1 MRGHSRIVRLWA
13 RRIRVASARLAAPAR
28 SRSGKSNRCCGLRP
42 REKTMTRTR
51 NSNDRAG
58 RLPDL
63 SRLLDLVSAF
73 SRQTVV
79 VLGDF
84 VVDEYVTGEISR
96 VSREAPVLILR
107 HMQTEIIPGGGANA
121 ANNLA
126 DLGARVLLVGAVGD
140 DAAGDALIGYF
151 RRKRVDVS
159 GIIRARGWT
168 TTTKTRYLARWTHT
182 ARHQVLRV
190 DREPEKEL
198 PASAVAAIVRKCRVR
213 IGQSNAVI
221 VSDYGAGSVTP
232 QLLKRLRLKT
242 ATLDSRH
249 RLLDYRGVHL
259 TAATPNEPELEALYH
274 ARIGD
279 NRRSLET
286 LGRRTL
292 RVLGLGALLV
302 TRGKDGMVLFEKSKP
317 PYEIGVYGSADA
329 VDVTGA
335 GDAVIAVFTL
345 ALAAGASFVEAAH
358 LANYAGGIVVMK
370 RGTATV
376 TRAELESAIRGEATA
391 GV

>member
-1 MRGHSRIVRLWA
+1 MSRA
-13 RRIRVASARLAAPAR
+13 RNKITAS
-28 SRSGKSNRCCGLRP
+28 
-42 REKTMTRTR
+42 T
-51 NSNDRAG
+51 
-58 RLPDL
+58 PDL
-63 SRLLDLVSAF
+63 SRLLDIVSAF
-73 SRQTVV
+73 SRQTIV

-107 HMQTEIIPGGGANA
+107 HKQTEIIPGGGANA

-126 DLGARVLLVGAVGD
+126 DLSAKVFPVGAVGD
-140 DAAGDALIGYF
+140 DTAGNALIEYF
-151 RRKRVDVS
+151 RGKQVDVS

-168 TTTKTRYLARWTHT
+168 TTTKTRFLARWTHT
-182 ARHQVLRV
+182 ARQQVLRV
-190 DREPEKEL
+190 DREPETEL
-198 PASAVAAIVRKCRVR
+198 PPRIAAQILRKSRAR
-213 IGQSNAVI
+213 IAKSNAVL

-232 QLLKRLRLKT
+232 QLLRSVRAKIV
-242 ATLDSRH
+242 TLDSRY
-249 RLLDYRGVHL
+249 RLLDYRGVKL

-274 ARIGD
+274 SRIGND
-279 NRRSLET
+279 
-286 LGRRTL
+286 RRTL
-292 RVLGLGALLV
+292 EILGQRTLRALNLDALLV
-302 TRGKDGMVLFEKSKP
+302 TRGKDGMVLFERAKP
-317 PYEIGVYGSADA
+317 PYEIRVYGSDDA

-335 GDAVIAVFTL
+335 GDTVIAVFTL

-391 GV
+391 GA